1 MIRPLRESD
10 IEKYLVK
17 RVKAA
22 GGEVRK
28 VQWIGRR
35 GAPDRLVMLDP
46 ARAVALLAAEA
57 GVNEDYA
64 AQLLCELIG
73 MVITWPELKAPGKKA
88 EPHQAREHE
97 RMRKMGQRVVVIDS
111 LAGVD
116 EVLS

>member
-1 MIRPLRESD
+1 MKRPLRESD

-17 RVKAA
+17 QVKAA

-35 GAPDRLVMLDP
+35 GAPDRLVMLP
-46 ARAVALLAAEA
+46 AVKTKINGIYEMCSSPKTIW
-57 GVNEDYA
+57 V
-64 AQLLCELIG
+64 
-73 MVITWPELKAPGKKA
+73 ELKAPGKKA
-88 EPHQAREHE
+88 EPHQLREHE

-116 EVLS
+116 EILA